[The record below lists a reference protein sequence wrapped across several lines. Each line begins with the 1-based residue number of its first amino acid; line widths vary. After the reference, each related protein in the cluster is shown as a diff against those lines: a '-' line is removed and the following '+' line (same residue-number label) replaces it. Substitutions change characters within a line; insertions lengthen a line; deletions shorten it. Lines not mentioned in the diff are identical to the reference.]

1 MIIDVSE
8 HNGKLNWEKL
18 KPQIEGAIIRCG
30 FGSDYSSQD
39 DAYYSRN
46 VSECERL
53 GIPYGV
59 YIYSYANIVAKAKS
73 EASHVK
79 RLVKGHKLTFPIFYD
94 LEEEKYS
101 SYASKMAQTWMAEMS
116 GFDVGIYAST
126 YWWKNYL
133 KNVSCKNKWVAYWG
147 NTQPSI
153 SNMVLWQY
161 SDKGTV
167 AGISGFDLNKNIS
180 MPIPQPTPEPTPTPT
195 PEPPKPE
202 PTSEYAGIWK
212 TTAVHG
218 LYMRT
223 GAGTSNKIITCIPYG
238 SQVACYGESSGDWL
252 KVTWN
257 GKTGWCCKT
266 YLSKYS
272 DYDSSKAGTY
282 KITAN
287 SGLWMRTGAGKNNSS
302 IKCMSYGSE
311 CKCEGFYKKVD
322 GAIWL
327 RVTQGS
333 TGWSSSEYLKKK

>member
-30 FGSDYSSQD
+30 FGSDYKSQD

-59 YIYSYANIVAKAKS
+59 YIYSYANTVAKAKS

-79 RLVKGHKLTFPIFYD
+79 RLVKGHNLTFPIFYD

-116 GFDVGIYAST
+116 GYEIGIYANT

-133 KNVSCKNKWVAYWG
+133 KNASCKNKWVAYWG
-147 NTQPSI
+147 ATKPSI

-161 SDKGTV
+161 SSTGK
-167 AGISGFDLNKNIS
+167 ISGVSGQFDLNKNIS
-180 MPIPQPTPEPTPTPT
+180 MPIPQPTPTPTPTPT
-195 PEPPKPE
+195 PEPANE
-202 PTSEYAGIWK
+202 HAGIWT
-212 TTAVHG
+212 TTAKSG
-218 LYMRT
+218 LNMRI
-223 GAGTSNKIITCIPYG
+223 GPSTSSIIITCIPYN
-238 SQVACYGESSGDWL
+238 SQVACYGEKEGDWL

-282 KITAN
+282 KVTAVH
-287 SGLWMRTGAGKNNSS
+287 GLYMRTGAGKSNND
-302 IKCMSYGSE
+302 IKCMKSGSE
-311 CKCEGFYKKVD
+311 CTCEGFYKKVD
-322 GAIWL
+322 GVIWL

-333 TGWSSSEYLKKK
+333 TGWSSSEYLSKK

>member
-8 HNGKLNWEKL
+8 HNGKLDWEKL

-30 FGSDYSSQD
+30 FGSDYSKQD

-59 YIYSYANIVAKAKS
+59 YIYSYANTVAKAKS
-73 EASHVK
+73 EANHVK
-79 RLVKGHKLTFPIFYD
+79 RLVKGHKLSFPIFYD
-94 LEEEKYS
+94 LEEERYS
-101 SYASKMAQTWMAEMS
+101 SYASNMAKTWMAEMS
-116 GFDVGIYAST
+116 GYDVGIYANV

-133 KNVSCKNKWVAYWG
+133 KNVSCNNKWVAYWG
-147 NTQPSI
+147 ATQPSI
-153 SNMVLWQY
+153 SGMCLWQY
-161 SDKGTV
+161 SDNGKV

-180 MPIPQPTPEPTPTPT
+180 MPIPQPTPTPTPTPT

-202 PTSEYAGIWK
+202 PTNEFAGIWK
-212 TTAVHG
+212 TIAVHG

-238 SQVACYGESSGDWL
+238 SQVACYGDKDGDWL

-257 GKTGWCCKT
+257 GKSGWCCKT

-272 DYDSSKAGTY
+272 DYDKSKAGTY
-282 KITAN
+282 KVTAK
-287 SGLWMRTGAGKNNSS
+287 SGLYMRTGAGKGNDA
-302 IKCMSYGSE
+302 IKCMSYGST
-311 CKCEGFYKKVD
+311 CTCEGFIKD
-322 GAIWL
+322 GWL

-333 TGWSSSEYLKKK
+333 TGWSSSEYLSKK

>member
-30 FGSDYSSQD
+30 FGSDYKSQD

-59 YIYSYANIVAKAKS
+59 YIYSYANTVAKAKS

-116 GFDVGIYAST
+116 GYEIGIYANT

-147 NTQPSI
+147 ATKPSI

-161 SDKGTV
+161 SSTGK
-167 AGISGFDLNKNIS
+167 ISGVSGQFDLNKNIS
-180 MPIPQPTPEPTPTPT
+180 MPIPQPTPTPT
-195 PEPPKPE
+195 PEPAN
-202 PTSEYAGIWK
+202 EYAGIWT
-212 TTAVHG
+212 TTAKSG
-218 LYMRT
+218 LNMRI
-223 GAGTSNKIITCIPYG
+223 GPSTSAIIITCIPYN
-238 SQVACYGESSGDWL
+238 SQVACYGEKESDWL

-266 YLSKYS
+266 YLDKYS

-282 KITAN
+282 KITAVH
-287 SGLWMRTGAGKNNSS
+287 GLYMRTGAGKNNSS

>member
-18 KPQIEGAIIRCG
+18 KPEIEGAIIRCG
-30 FGSDYSSQD
+30 FGSDYESQD

-53 GIPYGV
+53 GIPFGV
-59 YIYSYANIVAKAKS
+59 YIYSYANTVNKAKS
-73 EASHVK
+73 EANHVK
-79 RLVKGHKLTFPIFYD
+79 RLVEGYKLSFPIFYD
-94 LEEEKYS
+94 LEEDRYS
-101 SYASKMAQTWMAEMS
+101 SYATKMAETWMDAMS
-116 GFDVGIYAST
+116 GYDIGIYANT

-133 KNVSCKNKWVAYWG
+133 KNVSCDNKWVAYWG
-147 NTQPSI
+147 ATQPSI
-153 SNMVLWQY
+153 SGMVLWQY

-180 MPIPQPTPEPTPTPT
+180 MPIPQPTPTPTPTPT
-195 PEPPKPE
+195 DEN
-202 PTSEYAGIWK
+202 AGIWK

-223 GAGTSNKIITCIPYG
+223 GAGTDNSIITCIPYG
-238 SQVACYGESSGDWL
+238 SQVACYGDTDGNWL

-257 GKTGWCCKT
+257 GNTGWCCKT

-282 KITAN
+282 YVTAK
-287 SGLWMRTGAGKNNSS
+287 SGLWMRTGAGTDNSK
-302 IKCMSYGSE
+302 IKCMNSGSE
-311 CKCEGFYKKVD
+311 CKCEGFYKD
-322 GAIWL
+322 GWL

-333 TGWSSSEYLKKK
+333 TGWSCDDYLSKE

>member
-8 HNGKLNWEKL
+8 HNGKLDWEKL

-30 FGSDYSSQD
+30 FGSDYTKQD

-59 YIYSYANIVAKAKS
+59 YIYSYANTVAKAKS

-79 RLVKGHKLTFPIFYD
+79 RLVEGHKLSFPIFYD

-101 SYASKMAQTWMAEMS
+101 SYATKMAETWMAEMS
-116 GFDVGIYAST
+116 GFDVGIYANVN
-126 YWWKNYL
+126 WWKNYI
-133 KNVSCKNKWVAYWG
+133 KCDCKNKWVAYWG
-147 NTQPSI
+147 KTQPSI

-161 SDKGTV
+161 SENGKV

-180 MPIPQPTPEPTPTPT
+180 LPIPQPEPQPT

-202 PTSEYAGIWK
+202 PTSEDAGIWK

-218 LYMRT
+218 LNMRT
-223 GAGTSNKIITCIPYG
+223 GAGTNNSIITCIPNG

-257 GKTGWCCKT
+257 GKTGWCCKD

-272 DYDSSKAGTY
+272 DYDKSMAGTY
-282 KITAN
+282 KVTAK
-287 SGLWMRTGAGKNNSS
+287 SGLWMRTGAGTGNSK
-302 IKCMSYGSE
+302 IKCMSSGST
-311 CKCEGFYKKVD
+311 CTCEGFIKD
-322 GAIWL
+322 GWL

-333 TGWSSSEYLKKK
+333 TGWSSSDYLSKK